1 MTGPKIAMLGLG
13 SMNGAILTGLLSSG
27 VSPEQVVATSRSS
40 ESAQRRSQHYGVQVL
55 AEENDD
61 AANRTAAAQ
70 AEIVFLG
77 VKPYQITDLCAG
89 IKDALKPGAV
99 VVSVAAAVTLE
110 MMEAA
115 LAEGQPVI
123 RTMPNTPLS
132 VGAGVVGLSAGTHT
146 SQQQVELVAELLG
159 ASGSVHVIPEEQIDA
174 LSAIAGSGPAYA
186 FYLAEQMAAAG
197 AELGLDPE
205 LAAGLAAETIYG
217 AGKMLLENQG
227 KADAAQLR
235 RNVTSPNGTTEQ
247 AISTFDAADMGQTI
261 RAGAAAAAARAAEI
275 TGQLRGQ

>member
-13 SMNGAILTGLLSSG
+13 SMNGAILAGLLNSG
-27 VSPEQVVATSRSS
+27 LRPEQVVATSRSA
-40 ESAQRRSQHYGVQVL
+40 ESAQLRSQQYGVQVL

>member
-40 ESAQRRSQHYGVQVL
+40 ESAQRRSQQYGVQVL

-77 VKPYQITDLCAG
+77 VKPYQINDLCAG

>member
-1 MTGPKIAMLGLG
+1 MTKIAMLGLG
-13 SMNGAILTGLLSSG
+13 SMNGAILAGLLNSG
-27 VSPEQVVATSRSS
+27 VRPQDVVATSRSA
-40 ESAQRRSQHYGVQVL
+40 ESAQRRAQQYGVEIL
-55 AEENDD
+55 AEEDDD
-61 AANRTAAAQ
+61 AANHTATAQ
-70 AEIVFLG
+70 ADIVFLG

-89 IKDALKPGAV
+89 IKDALKPTAV
-99 VVSVAAAVTLE
+99 VVSVAAAVTIE

-132 VGAGVVGLSAGTHT
+132 VGAGVVGLSPGRHT
-146 SQQQVELVAELLG
+146 SQQQVEQVAELLG
-159 ASGSVHVIPEEQIDA
+159 ASGSVHVLPEEQIDA

-186 FYLAEQMAAAG
+186 FYLAEHMAAAG

-205 LAAGLAAETIYG
+205 LAAHLAAETVYG
-217 AGKMLLENQG
+217 AGKMLQANQG

-247 AISTFDAADMGQTI
+247 AISTFDAADMGQSI
-261 RAGAAAAAARAAEI
+261 RSGAAAAAARAAEI
-275 TGQLRGQ
+275 TRQLKSQ